1 MTKLS
6 TCFSHCKRNCCPNLC
21 SSVQTVDD
29 ESVELLSKSAL
40 KSTSTTADLPDVE
53 DPSITLAATVDP
65 WGEDS
70 VDDTLST
77 ELPTPTSTLY
87 GTVELSAATNGG
99 DLPVITSNAIIICCT
114 ISLLSSQV
122 PYSIMRY
129 QVSTVTHNKKNIKK
143 SLTTND
149 RLILHI
155 SNMVSP
161 TYEVDVGHGTTFI

>member
-6 TCFSHCKRNCCPNLC
+6 TRFSRCKRNCCPNLC

-53 DPSITLAATVDP
+53 DPPITLAATVDP

-70 VDDTLST
+70 VDETLST
-77 ELPTPTSTLY
+77 EPPPTSTSY
-87 GTVELSAATNGG
+87 GTVEVSAATNDG
-99 DLPVITSNAIIICCT
+99 DIPVTTSHALKVCCT

-129 QVSTVTHNKKNIKK
+129 QVSTVT
-143 SLTTND
+143 
-149 RLILHI
+149 
-155 SNMVSP
+155 P
-161 TYEVDVGHGTTFI
+161 PPPP